1 MSEFKGVCIDCGSP
15 ELYSN
20 SEIRQPRMCVDC
32 YAAMIGFTRVGDSF
46 VDSDTLGDDSHIEN
60 RIGRIDKPSDSRELE
75 TLDKLENHISPLCK
89 SKDV

>member
-1 MSEFKGVCIDCGSP
+1 MSEFKGICVDCGSP

-46 VDSDTLGDDSHIEN
+46 VDSDTLGDDHPIEN
-60 RIGRIDKPSDSRELE
+60 RIGRIDKPSNSRELE
-75 TLDKLENHISPLCK
+75 TLDKLENHISLNCK
-89 SKDV
+89 VEDV

>member
-1 MSEFKGVCIDCGSP
+1 MSEFKGVCIDCGSS

-60 RIGRIDKPSDSRELE
+60 
-75 TLDKLENHISPLCK
+75 HISPNCE
-89 SKDV
+89 VRGA